1 MLDVMKLLEYFINDF
16 FLPFL
21 AFITAL
27 FIFAAIYGYREEAK
41 KRRTPSQTQKLGYS
55 PFFYGS
61 PVSPDQFIGR
71 QKEVRR
77 LAGRIVTGQSS
88 AITGTFRSGKTSI
101 LKYLM
106 APETQI
112 ELYGDRADSIIF
124 SNLDANTLKTE
135 CDQTEFW
142 ERILEPL
149 QQRIH
154 TKAANSSL
162 AQAYQLCQKN
172 AFENR
177 ALEKLIAQIKQFNW
191 QLVLMIDEFD
201 ALLMRPH
208 LNHTEFFGGLRGLVS
223 QSDGALIL
231 LMTINT
237 SLTELHQKTKPFS
250 KSGSPYFNFL
260 DEIVLGD
267 LSDADAEQ
275 LLGPGDAYFTDEDCH
290 FIINLAGKYPY
301 FLQVVASAL
310 WESYKTEP
318 EKDSFKRQHEVKKE
332 SYRRINII
340 LNHIWQ
346 SWTPT
351 KRKAFTAVALKNSD
365 PLQRVINKQS
375 IDIKERIDND
385 VGFKSALDELEK
397 QGFVKQEGEH
407 VKHNWQIYPTIWLTF
422 LADQPKQI
430 LRELFSE

>member
-61 PVSPDQFIGR
+61 PVSPNQFIGR

-112 ELYGDRADSIIF
+112 ELYGDRADSLIF

-162 AQAYQLCQKN
+162 AQAHQLCQKN

-177 ALEKLIAQIKQFNW
+177 DLEKLIAQIKQFNW
-191 QLVLMIDEFD
+191 QLVLMIDEFEV
-201 ALLMRPH
+201 LLDRPS
-208 LNHTEFFGGLRGLVS
+208 LNNTEFFGGLRGLVS

-231 LMTINT
+231 VMTINI
-237 SLTELHQKTKPFS
+237 SLTELHRKAKPFT
-250 KSGSPYFNFL
+250 SGSPYFNFL
-260 DEIVLGD
+260 DEIVLGP
-267 LSDADAEQ
+267 LSNEEVEK
-275 LLGPGDAYFTDEDCH
+275 LLRSENIYFTDEDRD
-290 FIINLAGKYPY
+290 FITNLAGKRP
-301 FLQVVASAL
+301 FLLQVVASVL
-310 WESYKTEP
+310 WESYKTEQ
-318 EKDSFKRQHEVKKE
+318 EKDIFKRQNEVKQEVYDRTKE
-332 SYRRINII
+332 T
-340 LNHIWQ
+340 LNDTWQ
-346 SWTPT
+346 SWTLT
-351 KRKAFTAVALKNSD
+351 TRKAFTAVALASLES
-365 PLQRVINKQS
+365 LQKVLKIEPV
-375 IDIKERIDND
+375 DIKERIDNEM
-385 VGFKSALDELEK
+385 GFKSALYELEK
-397 QGFVKQEGEH
+397 QGFVKQEDEH
-407 VKHNWQIYPTIWLTF
+407 VEHHWQIYPTIWLTF
-422 LADQPKQI
+422 LADQPKQT
-430 LRELFSE
+430 LRELFLK